1 MVEESTNHGSAIG
14 GRCRSGCPKRA
25 AGTEQTEGVRIADTD
40 DANADAQDD
49 SATDDDSDFVDAAT
63 SSTAA
68 IPTLPEPDGTTIAV
82 TRCESD

>member
-1 MVEESTNHGSAIG
+1 MS
-14 GRCRSGCPKRA
+14 KRLSQEA
-25 AGTEQTEGVRIADTD
+25 AGTEQTEGVHIADTD

-49 SATDDDSDFVDAAT
+49 SDFTTDDDSDFVDAAT

-82 TRCESD
+82 TCCSRIDAGLSQRPARG